1 MNPDE
6 AVLLWVDEYTRMA
19 DAYEANVVPRFAPF
33 AEALVSRA
41 GLRPHATVLDVST
54 GTGLTA
60 LLAAKAMGGTGLV
73 VGIDLSDGALA
84 VSQTKA
90 ARAGLRNVRLELMD
104 SRNIVYR
111 QGAFDAA
118 LCSFGIPA
126 VGHAQVFREVHR
138 VLKDGATFHALG
150 WGPRSPEAGWDAFE
164 EAVAAH
170 RTPTPSRALA
180 GLREA
185 ADLVA
190 TSGDAAAT
198 RDPHAVTAKLR
209 EAGFSEV
216 AVEPREEVV
225 AFGALEDLTS
235 YHASFGPTEREIAE
249 MGEAERAEFRRAL
262 EARLAA
268 YRHDNGVR
276 LRWSTVRYAAT
287 K

>member
-41 GLRPHATVLDVST
+41 GPKPHSTVLDVST

-60 LLAAKAMGGTGLV
+60 LLAAEAMGGTGLV

-84 VSQTKA
+84 VAQTKA
-90 ARAGLRNVRLELMD
+90 ARSGLRNLRFEMLD

-111 QGAFDAA
+111 GGAFDAA

-150 WGPRSPEAGWDAFE
+150 WGPRAPEAGWDAFE
-164 EAVAAH
+164 EALAA
-170 RTPTPSRALA
+170 RQTPTPSRALA
-180 GLREA
+180 QLREA
-185 ADLVA
+185 ADLFA
-190 TSGDAAAT
+190 SSGDAAAT

-216 AVEPREEVV
+216 SAESVEAVVS
-225 AFGALEDLTS
+225 FGTLEDLIT
-235 YHASFGPTEREIAE
+235 YHASFGRTERELAE
-249 MGEAERAEFRRAL
+249 MGDPAAVELRQDL
-262 EARLAA
+262 GARLAA
-268 YRHDNGVR
+268 SRDADGVR
-276 LRWSTVRYAAT
+276 LRWSLVRYAAA